1 MGGYIRKRER
11 KDGTYVWQ
19 IVVNKGEGSNGKR
32 PRDYKTM
39 PHGTTKKEAERVLR
53 EMLTEI
59 DNQEYVPDSD
69 ITVEKYLY
77 QWLEIYNQHKSPT
90 TISGYK
96 RNIERYIIP
105 KFGKVKL
112 KDLTTLAI
120 QKFYNSLYEK
130 SPLSDKPLSAKS
142 IKNIHIIFNAALKR
156 AVLLDLLKKNP
167 AQNIELQ
174 KCKRYQPTI
183 YDTDEL
189 NQLFTVL
196 KGTDLECPITILV
209 TMGLRRGELLALSW
223 NKIDFNSGTI
233 TIDSSTTKADTETIT
248 KSPKTESSIRKID
261 APTMLMEMLK
271 RERTHYLER
280 KMKYGKDF
288 HDFNLVVSQ
297 PNGEPFKPDSF
308 TQKFKRFLKQ
318 HGLKHLRV
326 HDLRHENATLML
338 KAGVNPK
345 VAQKRLGHAHYSTT
359 MDIYSHV
366 LDEVERDAV
375 NLLESSLE
383 TIMI

>member
-1 MGGYIRKRER
+1 
-11 KDGTYVWQ
+11 
-19 IVVNKGEGSNGKR
+19 
-32 PRDYKTM
+32 
-39 PHGTTKKEAERVLR
+39 
-53 EMLTEI
+53 
-59 DNQEYVPDSD
+59 
-69 ITVEKYLY
+69 
-77 QWLEIYNQHKSPT
+77 
-90 TISGYK
+90 
-96 RNIERYIIP
+96 
-105 KFGKVKL
+105 
-112 KDLTTLAI
+112 
-120 QKFYNSLYEK
+120 
-130 SPLSDKPLSAKS
+130 
-142 IKNIHIIFNAALKR
+142 
-156 AVLLDLLKKNP
+156 
-167 AQNIELQ
+167 
-174 KCKRYQPTI
+174 
-183 YDTDEL
+183 
-189 NQLFTVL
+189 
-196 KGTDLECPITILV
+196 
-209 TMGLRRGELLALSW
+209 LSW
-223 NKIDFNSGTI
+223 DKIDFSSGTI

-248 KSPKTESSIRKID
+248 KAPKTESSNRKID
-261 APTMLMEMLK
+261 APIMLMEMLK

-308 TQKFKRFLKQ
+308 TQKFKRFLKL

-366 LDEVERDAV
+366 LDEVEKDAV